1 MGISRYLAMTKAE
14 MASSSLQKE
23 EKTAFMACHF
33 SPYGTGLSN
42 LPTFLPPDAMLI
54 LNDRTPICGHDPIR
68 ITQEV
73 TEVVE
78 RFSCGCVL
86 LDFER
91 LGFPE
96 TQALCECLVSSLSC
110 PVGVAAEYGK
120 DLDCPVFLPP
130 MPLDVTMEA
139 HLAPWQGRE
148 VWLDIAP
155 DAARIS
161 VTKDGSTYTPLSD
174 SFAQTDAFEDAALH
188 CYYHTE
194 ILQDRI
200 DFYLRRNWKAQIL
213 DAERRGVTK
222 CVGLYQQLCSNFKE
236 I

>member
-14 MASSSLQKE
+14 MASFSLRNS
-23 EKTAFMACHF
+23 EKPAFMACHF
-33 SPYGTGLSN
+33 SPYGRGLSN
-42 LPTFLPPDAMLI
+42 LPTSLPPDAMLI

-68 ITQEV
+68 IVREV

-78 RFSCGCVL
+78 CFSCGCVL

-96 TQALCECLVSSLSC
+96 TQALCERLVSSLSC
-110 PVGVAAEYGK
+110 PVGVAETYGK
-120 DLDCPVFLPP
+120 DLGCPVFLPP
-130 MPLDVTMEA
+130 MPLDVTTEA
-139 HLAPWQGRE
+139 YLAPWEGRE

-161 VTKDGSTYTPLSD
+161 VTKDGSTYMPLLD
-174 SFAQTDAFEDAALH
+174 SFPPTDVFEDTALH
-188 CYYHTE
+188 CYYKTE
-194 ILQDRI
+194 IKEDRI
-200 DFYLRRNWKAQIL
+200 NFYLWRNWKTLIL
-213 DAERRGVTK
+213 EAERLGVTK
-222 CVGLYQQLCSNFKE
+222 CVGLYQQLCGNFKE

>member
-14 MASSSLQKE
+14 MASFSLRNS
-23 EKTAFMACHF
+23 EKPAFMACHF
-33 SPYGTGLSN
+33 SPYGRGLSN
-42 LPTFLPPDAMLI
+42 LPTSLPPDAMLI

-68 ITQEV
+68 IVREV

-78 RFSCGCVL
+78 CFSCGCVL

-91 LGFPE
+91 IGFPE
-96 TQALCECLVSSLSC
+96 AQKLCECLVSSLSC
-110 PVGVAAEYGK
+110 PVGVAETYGK
-120 DLDCPVFLPP
+120 DLVCPVFLPP

-139 HLAPWQGRE
+139 YLAPWEGRE

-155 DAARIS
+155 DAARVS
-161 VTKDGSTYTPLSD
+161 VTKDGSVYTPLPV
-174 SFAQTDAFEDAALH
+174 SFPQTDTFEDTALH
-188 CYYHTE
+188 CYYKAE
-194 ILQDRI
+194 IKEDRI
-200 DFYLRRNWKAQIL
+200 DFNLWRNWKTLIL
-213 DAERRGVTK
+213 EADRRGVTK